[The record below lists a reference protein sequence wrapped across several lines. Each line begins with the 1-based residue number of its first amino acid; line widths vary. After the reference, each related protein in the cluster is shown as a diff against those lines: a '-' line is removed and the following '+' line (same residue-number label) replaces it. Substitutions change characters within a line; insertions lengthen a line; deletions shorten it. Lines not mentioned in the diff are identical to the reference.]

1 VIRADYAR
9 TLALLSLGQIVSWA
23 ALYFSFTSFVLPMQ
37 RTLGWSKPLLMGAFT
52 LGLAV
57 WGVASIPVGVAI
69 DRGHGRRV
77 LAGGAA
83 LAGIGCLLWSQ
94 VSAPW
99 MLYAVWCLLGVAM
112 AMTLYEPAFVVVT
125 RRFPTRYRDAI
136 TVLTL
141 VGGFATTLSFPA
153 TAWLL
158 NALGWRST
166 LVMLGLVLLIV
177 IAPAHAFA
185 LTGSDGPIVD
195 PEPSADRPPAAAGP
209 TRDATM
215 QDALHTSAFWFI
227 TITFAGYSFAAAA
240 LWAHMI
246 PALAAKGIDETHALA
261 VLLWVGPAQVGS
273 RVLLKLFGSGVSP
286 RALGYWVYVGQAA
299 AFVTFAFASSTAG
312 LIAWA
317 LVYGTANGLVP
328 TVRGGLVPEYF
339 GRRHLGRIS
348 GTMSSL
354 ALYARAAAPLGTAAL
369 LALPLTYDRMMA
381 MLAALTVLTLFTYAA
396 ARKPR
401 FDSQST
407 PGQ

>member
-1 VIRADYAR
+1 MAAYAR

-23 ALYFSFTSFVLPMQ
+23 VLYFSFTSFVLPMQ
-37 RTLGWSKPLLMGAFT
+37 RELGWGKPLLMGAFT

-57 WGVASIPVGVAI
+57 WGIASIPVGAAI

-77 LAGGAA
+77 LTGGAA
-83 LAGIGCLLWSQ
+83 LAGVGCVLWSL

-99 MLYAVWCLLGVAM
+99 MLFAVWCVLGVAM

-125 RRFPTRYRDAI
+125 RRFPTRYRNAI
-136 TVLTL
+136 TTLTL
-141 VGGFATTLSFPA
+141 VGGFATTLAFPT

-158 NALGWRST
+158 NALGWRAT
-166 LVMLGLVLLIV
+166 LVVLGIVLLAI
-177 IAPAHAFA
+177 IAPAHALA
-185 LTGSDGPIVD
+185 LTGTDGPIID
-195 PEPSADRPPAAAGP
+195 PAPPVGGSTAATAP
-209 TRDATM
+209 RDASM
-215 QDALHTSAFWFI
+215 ADAMHTRAFWLL

-273 RVLLKLFGSGVSP
+273 RVVLKLFGDGVSP

-299 AFVTFAFASSTAG
+299 AFVTFALASSTAG

-348 GTMSSL
+348 GMMSSL

-369 LALPLTYDRMMA
+369 LTWPLAYDELMEL
-381 MLAALTVLTLFTYAA
+381 LAGLTVLTLATYAA
-396 ARKPR
+396 ATRPR
-401 FDSQST
+401 V
-407 PGQ
+407 G